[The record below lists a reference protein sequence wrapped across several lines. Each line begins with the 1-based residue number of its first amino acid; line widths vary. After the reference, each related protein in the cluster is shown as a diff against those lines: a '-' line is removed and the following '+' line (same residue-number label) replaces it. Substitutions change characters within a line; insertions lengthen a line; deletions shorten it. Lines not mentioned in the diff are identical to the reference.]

1 MENLPEGFTV
11 VALDES
17 FFFYD
22 TLIKRL
28 WIEEGKRPIAK
39 VTGSHKHSC
48 VFGALSLDR
57 RQLFRQYDHFDGET
71 FRIFL
76 MLVHHKFPKYYLF
89 LDKAGQH
96 YKDKRVQTYF
106 ERHKNSLIPVW
117 QPTASP
123 EFMPLEECWN
133 IAKDDL
139 LTQFNYPSFK
149 EFTAN
154 IRKYLRTKRFNLN
167 IRKYLLRE
175 KS

>member
-1 MENLPEGFTV
+1 LENLPEGFTV

-71 FRIFL
+71 FRSFL
-76 MLVHHKFPKYYLF
+76 MFVHNKFPKCYLF

-106 ERHKNSLIPVW
+106 EKHKASLIPVW

-123 EFMPLEECWN
+123 EFMPLEKCWN
-133 IAKDDL
+133 ITKNDL
-139 LTQFNYPSFK
+139 MTQFNYLSFK
-149 EFTAN
+149 EFTAS